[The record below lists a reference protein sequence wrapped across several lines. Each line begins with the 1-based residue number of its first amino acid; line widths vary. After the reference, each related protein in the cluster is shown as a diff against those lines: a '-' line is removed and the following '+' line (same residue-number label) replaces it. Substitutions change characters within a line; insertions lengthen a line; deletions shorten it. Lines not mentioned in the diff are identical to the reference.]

1 MYDAADRTPPAEE
14 REFFSIADL
23 ARAVRKRLW
32 LVILIPILAAA
43 VAVGASLLK
52 PPVYETSAT
61 VVVGPREANPQE
73 NLSTKISGLQ
83 VLAHE
88 MAVLGLNRSMV
99 EDVASPPKRGACPS
113 RTFPRT

>member
-1 MYDAADRTPPAEE
+1 MSAPDTPRDR
-14 REFFSIADL
+14 R
-23 ARAVRKRLW
+23 
-32 LVILIPILAAA
+32 AAA
-43 VAVGASLLK
+43 VAVGVSLIK
-52 PPVYETSAT
+52 PPVYEASAM

-73 NLSTKISGLQ
+73 SLSTKISDLQ

-99 EDVASPPKRGACPS
+99 EDVASAPQREAFPS